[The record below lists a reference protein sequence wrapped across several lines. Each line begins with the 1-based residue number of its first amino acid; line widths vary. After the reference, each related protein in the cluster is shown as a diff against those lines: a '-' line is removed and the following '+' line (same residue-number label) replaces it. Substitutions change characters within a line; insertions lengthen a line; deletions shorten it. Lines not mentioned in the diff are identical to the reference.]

1 MSLSSSL
8 WCFVHA
14 AGQGFGKVMA
24 HAMYTFQIIMTCL
37 RWANIR
43 QFCLSDGDIC
53 SVTLMYKKFIID
65 FNFDNCYANNLIKTR
80 LSKCINGSLFEYRS
94 RFSKKHDYIITRTSS
109 YTEGQI

>member
-1 MSLSSSL
+1 
-8 WCFVHA
+8 
-14 AGQGFGKVMA
+14 
-24 HAMYTFQIIMTCL
+24 MTCL

-80 LSKCINGSLFEYRS
+80 LSKCINGSLLEYRS
-94 RFSKKHDYIITRTSS
+94 RFSRNMIISLQELRRTRKVKFKC
-109 YTEGQI
+109 EL